1 MKKLV
6 FGIIATVL
14 LSNLSFGQDTIKFI
28 PANMYGAYHNE
39 LLQIYFE
46 KYSSGKDKDIKVLYY
61 QMLEEFEKL
70 HPNVVSDEEKSFYEN
85 RLNEVFGSNTKISE
99 MNFNEIYNKAAK
111 EYYPPA
117 MQDFF
122 IDILKRN
129 DSPEVTN
136 DKIKILKENKSL
148 TPNDLNEIAKFESI
162 YAASQIFWKD
172 RFSSTDVSKYRC
184 NPHHQILLADAFGLF
199 MGGWTALILSAAV
212 QESIDQHGGNCI

>member
-6 FGIIATVL
+6 FGIVATVL
-14 LSNLSFGQDTIKFI
+14 LANLSFGQDLNKFI
-28 PANMYGAYHNE
+28 PADMYGTYHNE

-46 KYSSGKDKDIKVLYY
+46 KYNSGKDKDIKVLYY

-70 HPNVVSDEEKSFYEN
+70 HPNVVSDEEKKFYEN
-85 RLNEVFGSNTKISE
+85 RLNEVFGSNTKFSE
-99 MNFNEIYNKAAK
+99 INFNEIYNKAARK
-111 EYYPPA
+111 YYAPA
-117 MQDFF
+117 LQDFF

-136 DKIKILKENKSL
+136 EKISILKEDKTL
-148 TPNDLNEIAKFESI
+148 TPNDLNEITKFESI
-162 YAASQIFWKD
+162 YKSSEIFWKD
-172 RFSSTDVSKYRC
+172 RLPNTNVSNRC

-199 MGGWTALILSAAV
+199 MGGWTSLLLSAAV